1 MQGRRRP
8 GLRCRLRPFF
18 VGAVLHPGA
27 LRPARLDAR
36 LRCGYPR
43 GTLPT
48 EPSFVLRL
56 SRMALRLVDIYH
68 PDTDEA
74 LKVPDDPYDVLGHW
88 TYAIDD
94 GQRVD
99 RVLLEVEDTE
109 PFLDWVDDTVITEYR
124 VVLQSVEATL
134 PRPEVDEEDDDEG
147 EEEKGDE
154 NDASVARVG
163 RAELYEYAR
172 DATDVSSYYYSLIA
186 LSVIV
191 AAGGML
197 RNQTAVVIG
206 AMVIAPLVGPNLALA
221 LGTTLGDLDLLKR
234 SVWANVTGLGLALGG
249 SLGLGTVMAVDPTT
263 GELAGRTVIGIADI
277 ALAGAAGAA
286 GALAVTRGGATG
298 LVGVMVA
305 VALLPPAVA
314 TGLLFGAGQPSPAL
328 RAGLLTVTN
337 VVSLN
342 LAAVCTF
349 LLLGVRPRD
358 WRDVEQA
365 RTSTR
370 IALALW
376 GSALVVLAL
385 LLWQFA

>member
-1 MQGRRRP
+1 
-8 GLRCRLRPFF
+8 
-18 VGAVLHPGA
+18 
-27 LRPARLDAR
+27 
-36 LRCGYPR
+36 
-43 GTLPT
+43 
-48 EPSFVLRL
+48 
-56 SRMALRLVDIYH
+56 MALRLIDLYH
-68 PDTDEA
+68 PDTDDA
-74 LKVPDDPYDVLGHW
+74 LDVPDAPHDVLGHW

-99 RVLLEVEDTE
+99 RLLMEVEDTE
-109 PFLDWVDDTVITEYR
+109 PFLDWVEGTAITEYR
-124 VVLQSVEATL
+124 VVIHAVEATL
-134 PRPEVDEEDDDEG
+134 PRPEVDEEKGKQEKEGQADGEDDP
-147 EEEKGDE
+147 EE
-154 NDASVARVG
+154 SVARVG
-163 RAELYEYAR
+163 RAELHEYAR
-172 DATDVSSYYYSLIA
+172 DATDVSSYYYALIA
-186 LSVIV
+186 LSVVV

-221 LGTTLGDLDLLKR
+221 LGTTLGDLGLLKQSAR
-234 SVWANVTGLGLALGG
+234 ANVTGLGLALGG
-249 SLGLGTVMAVDPTT
+249 SLGLGIVMTVDPAT
-263 GELAGRTVIGIADI
+263 GELAGRTVIGVADI

-314 TGLLFGAGQPSPAL
+314 TGLLLGAGHPDPAL

-365 RTSTR
+365 RTSVR
-370 IALALW
+370 IALVLW

>member
-1 MQGRRRP
+1 
-8 GLRCRLRPFF
+8 
-18 VGAVLHPGA
+18 
-27 LRPARLDAR
+27 
-36 LRCGYPR
+36 
-43 GTLPT
+43 
-48 EPSFVLRL
+48 
-56 SRMALRLVDIYH
+56 MALRLIDLYH
-68 PDTDEA
+68 PDTDDA
-74 LKVPDDPYDVLGHW
+74 LDVPDAPHDVLGHW

-99 RVLLEVEDTE
+99 RLLMEVEDTE
-109 PFLDWVDDTVITEYR
+109 PFLDWVEGTAITEYR
-124 VVLQSVEATL
+124 VVIQAVEATL
-134 PRPEVDEEDDDEG
+134 PRPEVDADEG
-147 EEEKGDE
+147 ETQAGGEAAEE
-154 NDASVARVG
+154 NDEESAARVG

-221 LGTTLGDLDLLKR
+221 LGTTLGDPDLLKR
-234 SVWANVTGLGLALGG
+234 SVRANVTGLALALGG
-249 SLGLGTVMAVDPTT
+249 ALGLGVVMTVDPATS
-263 GELAGRTVIGIADI
+263 ELAGHAIMGTPDTP
-277 ALAGAAGAA
+277 LAA
-286 GALAVTRGGATG
+286 
-298 LVGVMVA
+298 
-305 VALLPPAVA
+305 PAVA
-314 TGLLFGAGQPSPAL
+314 TGLLLGAGHPDPAL

-337 VVSLN
+337 VVALN

-358 WRDVEQA
+358 WRDVAQA

-370 IALALW
+370 IALVLW
-376 GSALVVLAL
+376 GSALAVLAL

>member
-1 MQGRRRP
+1 
-8 GLRCRLRPFF
+8 
-18 VGAVLHPGA
+18 
-27 LRPARLDAR
+27 
-36 LRCGYPR
+36 
-43 GTLPT
+43 
-48 EPSFVLRL
+48 
-56 SRMALRLVDIYH
+56 MALRLVDVYH

-74 LKVPDDPYDVLGHW
+74 LEVPDDAYDVLGHW

-94 GQRVD
+94 DQRVD
-99 RVLLEVEDTE
+99 RVLLEVEETE
-109 PFLDWVDDTVITEYR
+109 SFLDWVDDTVITEYR

-134 PRPEVDEEDDDEG
+134 PRPDVNEEDEEPADA
-147 EEEKGDE
+147 DE
-154 NDASVARVG
+154 NDVSVARVG

-172 DATDVSSYYYSLIA
+172 DATDVSSYYYALIA
-186 LSVIV
+186 LSVVV

-197 RNQTAVVIG
+197 RDQTAVVIG
-206 AMVIAPLVGPNLALA
+206 AMVIAPLIGPNLALA
-221 LGTTLGDLDLLKR
+221 LGTTLGDLDLLGQAA
-234 SVWANVTGLGLALGG
+234 WANLTGVALALAGA
-249 SLGLGTVMAVDPTT
+249 LGLGAIMTVDPAT
-263 GELAGRTVIGIADI
+263 GELAVRTVIGLPDI

-305 VALLPPAVA
+305 VALLPPVVA
-314 TGLLFGAGQPSPAL
+314 TGLLFGAGHPGAAL

-349 LLLGVRPRD
+349 LLLGVWPRD
-358 WRDVEQA
+358 WRDVAQA

-376 GSALVVLAL
+376 GSALIVLAL

>member
-1 MQGRRRP
+1 
-8 GLRCRLRPFF
+8 
-18 VGAVLHPGA
+18 
-27 LRPARLDAR
+27 
-36 LRCGYPR
+36 
-43 GTLPT
+43 
-48 EPSFVLRL
+48 
-56 SRMALRLVDIYH
+56 MALRLIDLYH
-68 PDTDEA
+68 PDTDDA
-74 LKVPDDPYDVLGHW
+74 LDVPDAPHDVLGHW

-99 RVLLEVEDTE
+99 RLLMEVEDTE
-109 PFLDWVDDTVITEYR
+109 PFLDWVEGTAITEYR
-124 VVLQSVEATL
+124 VVIQAVEATL
-134 PRPEVDEEDDDEG
+134 PRPEVDADEG
-147 EEEKGDE
+147 ETQAGGEAAEEDE
-154 NDASVARVG
+154 EESAARVG

-234 SVWANVTGLGLALGG
+234 SVRANVTGLALALGG
-249 SLGLGTVMAVDPTT
+249 ALGLGVVMTVDPATS
-263 GELAGRTVIGIADI
+263 ELAGRTVIGIADI

-314 TGLLFGAGQPSPAL
+314 TGLLLGAGHPDPAL

-337 VVSLN
+337 VVALN

-358 WRDVEQA
+358 WRDVAQA

-370 IALALW
+370 IALVLW
-376 GSALVVLAL
+376 GSALAVLAL